1 MQADWND
8 LRAFLAVARHGGLRA
23 SALAAGLS
31 PPTLGRRIAA
41 LESDLGQQLFD
52 RSASGYT
59 LTPAGEQLL
68 DHARQVEAA
77 MQGVARWAEGTA
89 ADPAVRVSAG
99 PWMSSFLADHIDALW
114 QVEDRARL
122 DFVTRFDNAD
132 VLRRAV
138 DIDFRSE
145 RPTETG
151 LAQRHL
157 GRVSWAIYSGRVRVN
172 GVAAGYFV
180 GHDGEAALSP
190 AGRWLEAHHGD
201 RIGVRG
207 NDVHA
212 VRRLVAA
219 GAGLSVFPCFV
230 GDRDNRLIRLG
241 GLLPDLGNELW
252 LVTHADRRHDRAIR
266 TVSRRLGDLL
276 ARHAPLLRGET
287 PRAWP
292 AETAMAPDASPG

>member
-1 MQADWND
+1 MQLDWDD

-23 SALAAGLS
+23 SSIAAGLS
-31 PPTLGRRIAA
+31 PPTLGRRVAA
-41 LESDLGQQLFD
+41 LEHQLRQTLFD
-52 RSASGYT
+52 RSVSGYALTASGR
-59 LTPAGEQLL
+59 QLL
-68 DHARQVEAA
+68 EHARQVEAA
-77 MQGVARWAEGTA
+77 MLGVARWAEGTA
-89 ADPAVRVSAG
+89 ADPVIRLSAG

-122 DFVTRFDNAD
+122 DFVTTFDDAD

-138 DIDFRSE
+138 DIDLRAE
-145 RPTETG
+145 RPTEPG
-151 LAQRHL
+151 LAQRQI
-157 GRVSWAIYSGRVRVN
+157 GRVAWAIYSGRSRVN

-180 GHDGEAALSP
+180 GHEGDAALSP

-219 GAGLSVFPCFV
+219 GAGLSVFPCFI

-241 GLLPDLGNELW
+241 GLIPDLGNDLW
-252 LVTHADRRHDRAIR
+252 QITHADRRHDRVIR

-276 ARHAPLLRGET
+276 SAHGPLLRGET

-292 AETAMAPDASPG
+292 D